1 MKIVGI
7 IAEFNPFHNGHKYL
21 ISKAKEVCNAEP
33 PLLSVVE
40 TMFNAVCLP
49 LLIKLQDAK
58 WQC

>member
-21 ISKAKEVCNAEP
+21 MQMP